1 VEFDSGLAWLSPVE
15 SHRGYVPP
23 VLSVCV
29 GVCLYMFCLFVLK
42 YLFPFLFSLI

>member
-15 SHRGYVPP
+15 SHRGYVP
-23 VLSVCV
+23 SMCV

-42 YLFPFLFSLI
+42 YLFLFLFSLI